1 LTCSNAASGSKL
13 NLANSG
19 GLNVVALPAISFGDD
34 VRQPSRLET
43 RNTADVLFGVRD
55 GQWREP
61 VSRLRS
67 LTDPGEQRQAKLALP
82 FCTWAGVFTRRSN
95 SALVQHSGQVGI
107 DLDELG
113 EAGAVAVLKA
123 AVGDVYCL
131 AAFRSARAEGVR
143 LIFRIP
149 HCSPEN
155 HVAAFD
161 QVALHVQRIYGRE
174 PDTSGKDVSRAS
186 FVSFDNGL
194 WLNAAAL
201 VLPMQLPGE
210 TQRFRVNN
218 SLCRTPYAGD
228 LALTCWNWY
237 GRHYASTSPC
247 QDGAAKT
254 HRSLLELGKACALH
268 AHKIKEPVTPRIID
282 AAFESW
288 LHEHQR
294 QGVTLRC
301 SPDEYRAEF
310 VASIKGCSRK
320 AWFNAA
326 ADKWTRWTR
335 HKEFPHDGL
344 PHEKILF
351 AVRQHCAESGSP
363 EFFIGVRDA
372 SLVSG
377 GGKDT
382 ACRMLKRLCADG
394 HLEKTGTRRQPRHAQ
409 TYRLK
414 NMTARNHNNNYH
426 Q

>member
-1 LTCSNAASGSKL
+1 MTTPANFAAPVSFGLDVCRPGLLQTRSTGDVLRGIASGEWCEP
-13 NLANSG
+13 
-19 GLNVVALPAISFGDD
+19 VVRVRELPADS
-34 VRQPSRLET
+34 P
-43 RNTADVLFGVRD
+43 
-55 GQWREP
+55 
-61 VSRLRS
+61 
-67 LTDPGEQRQAKLALP
+67 EQKSAKLALP
-82 FCTWAGVFTRRSN
+82 YATWAGVFSRRSI
-95 SALVQHSGQVGI
+95 SGFVQHSGQIGV
-107 DLDELG
+107 DLDDLG
-113 EAGAVAVLKA
+113 EAGAVAVLQT
-123 AVGDVYCL
+123 AVADRFCM
-131 AAFRSARAEGVR
+131 AAFRSARGEGVR

-149 HCSPEN
+149 PCSPEN
-155 HVAAFD
+155 HSIAFE
-161 QVALHVQRIYGRE
+161 QVAEHVGNTYGRDAD
-174 PDTSGKDVSRAS
+174 PSGKDVSRAS
-186 FVSFDNGL
+186 FVSFDRGL
-194 WLNAAAL
+194 WCNPSAD
-201 VLPMQLPGE
+201 VLPFILPDA
-210 TQRFRVNN
+210 TQRFRANY

-326 ADKWTRWTR
+326 ADKWPRWTR
-335 HKEFPHDGL
+335 HADFPRDGL

-351 AVRQHCAESGSP
+351 AIRQHCAESGNP

-372 SLVSG
+372 SLISG

-382 ACRMLKRLCADG
+382 ACRMLKKLCLAG
-394 HLEKTGTRRQPRHAQ
+394 QLEKIGERRQPRHAQ
-409 TYRLK
+409 TYRLI
-414 NMTARNHNNNYH
+414 
-426 Q
+426 

>member
-1 LTCSNAASGSKL
+1 L
-13 NLANSG
+13 
-19 GLNVVALPAISFGDD
+19 LPYFADKTEARINDQFGVNCPAEISFGLD
-34 VRQPSRLET
+34 VRRPGLLET
-43 RNTADVLFGVRD
+43 RSTGDVLLGIQSGAWLDTVAL
-55 GQWREP
+55 
-61 VSRLRS
+61 VRS
-67 LTDPGEQRQAKLALP
+67 LPHDSAEQKSAKLALP
-82 FCTWAGVFTRRSN
+82 FATWAGVFSRRSI
-95 SALVQHSGQVGI
+95 SGLVRHSGQIGV
-107 DLDELG
+107 DLDDLG
-113 EAGAVAVLKA
+113 EAAAITVLQVAVADRFCV
-123 AVGDVYCL
+123 
-131 AAFRSARAEGVR
+131 AAFRSARGEGVR

-149 HCSPEN
+149 PCSPEN
-155 HVAAFD
+155 HAIAFE
-161 QVALHVQRIYGRE
+161 QVAEHVGNTYGRDVDE
-174 PDTSGKDVSRAS
+174 SGKDVCRAS
-186 FVSFDNGL
+186 FVSFDRGL
-194 WLNAAAL
+194 WFNPSAE
-201 VLPMQLPGE
+201 VLPLILPDA
-210 TQRFRVNN
+210 TQRFRVNY

-294 QGVTLRC
+294 QRVTLRC

-326 ADKWTRWTR
+326 ADKWLRWTR
-335 HKEFPHDGL
+335 HADFPRDGL

-351 AVRQHCAESGSP
+351 AIRQHCAESGSP

-382 ACRMLKRLCADG
+382 ACRMLKKLCVSG
-394 HLEKTGTRRQPRHAQ
+394 HLEKFGERRHLRHAQ

-414 NMTARNHNNNYH
+414 I
-426 Q
+426 

>member
-1 LTCSNAASGSKL
+1 MTTP
-13 NLANSG
+13 ANISAP
-19 GLNVVALPAISFGDD
+19 VSFGLD
-34 VRQPSRLET
+34 VRRPGLLET
-43 RNTADVLFGVRD
+43 RSTGDVLLGIQSGAWLDTVAL
-55 GQWREP
+55 
-61 VSRLRS
+61 VRS
-67 LTDPGEQRQAKLALP
+67 LPHDSAEQKSAKLALP
-82 FCTWAGVFTRRSN
+82 FATWAGKFSHRSI
-95 SALVQHSGQVGI
+95 SGLVRHSGQIGV
-107 DLDELG
+107 DLDDLG
-113 EAGAVAVLKA
+113 EAGAVAVLQT
-123 AVGDVYCL
+123 AVADRFCL
-131 AAFRSARAEGVR
+131 AAFRSARGEGVR

-149 HCSPEN
+149 PCSPEN
-155 HVAAFD
+155 HAIIFE
-161 QVALHVQRIYGRE
+161 QVAEHVRNTYGRDAD
-174 PDTSGKDVSRAS
+174 PSGKDVCRAS
-186 FVSFDNGL
+186 FVSFDRGL
-194 WLNAAAL
+194 WCNPSAG
-201 VLPMQLPGE
+201 VLPFILPDA
-210 TQRFRVNN
+210 TQRFRVNY
-218 SLCRTPYAGD
+218 SLCRTLYAGD

-301 SPDEYRAEF
+301 SPDEYHAEF

-326 ADKWTRWTR
+326 ADKWLRWTR
-335 HKEFPHDGL
+335 HADFSRDGL

-351 AVRQHCAESGSP
+351 AIRQHCAESGSP

-382 ACRMLKRLCADG
+382 ACRMLKKLCAAG
-394 HLEKTGTRRQPRHAQ
+394 HLEKIGERRQPRHAQ

-414 NMTARNHNNNYH
+414 I
-426 Q
+426 